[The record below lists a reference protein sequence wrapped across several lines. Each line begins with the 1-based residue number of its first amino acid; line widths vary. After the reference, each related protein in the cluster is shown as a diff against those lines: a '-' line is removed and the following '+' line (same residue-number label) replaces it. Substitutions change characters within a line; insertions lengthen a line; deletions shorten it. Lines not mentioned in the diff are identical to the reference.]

1 MSLETEVAGL
11 TSATTALTNAVAQ
24 QQLNVSSSVAN
35 FADIINKVN
44 TEVNLVDNT
53 SDADKPLSDAAI
65 TESATKQA
73 TLVDGVNIS
82 TVNGVSLLGGTPLVI
97 ERSKTELETLI
108 YENRGNLRTPST
120 PLPSSDDSVVIE
132 GIGLLIFVGT
142 TLEPDDDET
151 CFTAVDPVT
160 SIPFGQWLLNV
171 AAPDLQSAW
180 ATDDRNFRDELD
192 EDETS
197 RLTPFFVTK

>member
-1 MSLETEVAGL
+1 MATTEELIAAL
-11 TSATTALTNAVAQ
+11 TTATTALSTAVIAQ
-24 QQLNVSSSVAN
+24 QLIVADAVDQFADTIDRVAN
-35 FADIINKVN
+35 ELDN
-44 TEVNLVDNT
+44 VDNT
-53 SDADKPLSDAAI
+53 SDFDKPLSDAAVTALNLKANI
-65 TESATKQA
+65 DD
-73 TLVDGVNIS
+73 LVTI
-82 TVNGVSLLGGTPLVI
+82 NGQSIVGGTPLVI
-97 ERSKTELETLI
+97 ERSKTELETLT
-108 YENRGNLRTPST
+108 YENRGNLRTPT
-120 PLPSSDDSVVIE
+120 LPLASVDDSVVIE
-132 GIGLLIFVGT
+132 GIGLLIFVQS